1 MLIIQKYG
9 GSSVADAAC
18 MQRVAGRIVE
28 SYRAGHKVV
37 VVLSAQGDTTDELL
51 AKAREINPQPSKRE
65 LDMLLTTGEQQ
76 AVALMAMALHRMGAP
91 AVSLNAVQVGIEATA
106 QYGDARIQRIRPERI
121 TRMLEQNNVVIV
133 AGFQGVNRYGD
144 LTTLG
149 RGASDTTAVAL
160 AAVLG
165 ADLCEIYSD
174 VDGVYTADPRIVPT
188 ARKLNE
194 ISYDEMLELAS
205 MGAQVFHNRAV
216 EMAKRHRVRLVL
228 RSSMDFNKEGTEVK
242 EGSTMEKLLF
252 SGLAVDRD
260 VARVSV
266 MGLRDRPGIAF
277 HIFSLLATQQVSVDI
292 ILQTAGTVSA
302 EPGGQTMDISFTVSR
317 ADLDVTLKTLTAN
330 QEAIGFETI
339 THDITLAKLS
349 IIGAGMATNA
359 GVASAMFE
367 ALYECGVN
375 INLIST
381 SEIKITVL
389 VDAEKVD
396 AAARAIHDKFAKLME
411 E

>member
-1 MLIIQKYG
+1 MLIVQKYG
-9 GSSVADAAC
+9 GSSVADADC
-18 MQRVAGRIVE
+18 INRVAKRIVE
-28 SYRAGHKVV
+28 MYRNGHKMV
-37 VVLSAQGDTTDELL
+37 VVLSAQGDTTDDLL
-51 AKAREINPQPSKRE
+51 AKAREINPEPSKRE

-76 AVALMAMALHRMGAP
+76 SVALMAMALHRLGAP

-121 TRMLEQNNVVIV
+121 TRVLEQNSIVIV

-165 ADLCEIYSD
+165 ADLCEVYTD

-216 EMAKRHRVRLVL
+216 EMAKRHRVKLIL
-228 RSSMDFNKEGTEVK
+228 RSSMDFAKQGTEVK

-260 VARVSV
+260 VARISV
-266 MGLRDRPGIAF
+266 MGLLDRPGIAF
-277 HIFSLLATQQVSVDI
+277 HIFSLLATQQISVDI
-292 ILQTAGTVSA
+292 ILQTAGSVGGDA
-302 EPGGQTMDISFTVSR
+302 PGQAMDISFTVSR
-317 ADLDVTLKTLTAN
+317 ADLDTTLKVLEAN
-330 QEAIGFETI
+330 QQAIGFETV

>member
-9 GSSVADAAC
+9 GSSVADATRI
-18 MQRVAGRIVE
+18 MRVAGRIVE
-28 SYRAGHKVV
+28 AYRAGHKVV
-37 VVLSAQGDTTDELL
+37 VVLSAQGDTTDDLL
-51 AKAREINPQPSKRE
+51 AKAREINPEPSKRE

-76 AVALMAMALHRMGAP
+76 AVALMALAIHRLGAP
-91 AVSLNAVQVGIEATA
+91 ALSLNAVQVGIEATA
-106 QYGDARIQRIRPERI
+106 LYGNARIQRIRPERI
-121 TRMLEQNNVVIV
+121 TRALEQNSIVIV

-160 AAVLG
+160 AAVMG
-165 ADLCEIYSD
+165 ADLCEVYSD
-174 VDGVYTADPRIVPT
+174 VNGVYTADPRIVPT
-188 ARKLNE
+188 ARKLE
-194 ISYDEMLELAS
+194 CISYDEMLELAS

-216 EMAKRHRVRLVL
+216 EMAKRHRVKLVL
-228 RSSMDFNKEGTEVK
+228 RSSANFEDEGTEVK

-260 VARVSV
+260 VARISV
-266 MGLRDRPGIAF
+266 MGLLDRPGIAF
-277 HIFSLLATQQVSVDI
+277 HIFSLLATQQISVDI
-292 ILQTAGTVSA
+292 ILQTAGS
-302 EPGGQTMDISFTVSR
+302 GQNKDISFTVSQ
-317 ADLDVTLKTLTAN
+317 ADLDAALRVLTTN
-330 QEAIGFETI
+330 QEAIGFEAL
-339 THDITLAKLS
+339 THDMTLAKLS

-367 ALYECGVN
+367 ALYDCGVN

-389 VDAEKVD
+389 VDAAQVEG
-396 AAARAIHDKFAKLME
+396 AARAIHDKFAKLME